1 MKIVVISFAL
11 MLVGSYL
18 DNLRGVVLPEITNFL
33 GINYSESSW
42 LLSLGNLAAAFIALS
57 LIVYL
62 KKFSLRSA
70 LFWAIAMMAGLLL
83 AAPYIVSL
91 ERFLA
96 FAFLWGGTL
105 TAFGTLSNLML
116 TFAVAPKNIDRA
128 FAALHV
134 MYGAGSFIA
143 PALAG
148 GLMERGWTWIDLMNV
163 IIVPTAALM
172 LWSLT
177 LPKMERAKADPSTN
191 VASNS
196 SPSKRT
202 LIWWELLVQS
212 AFATYV
218 AGEVLG
224 SMWMTTYLVEAKGLT
239 VSQAAP
245 YISGFFVAMAI
256 TRLLTFIFARASL
269 APFIMVS
276 SLLIGSA
283 AMVLGLMGLAW
294 GLALLGLVGPV
305 YPLLMGRLTRVFSVN
320 ARRVTIT
327 SVMVMQLTLVVSH
340 YVMGQLIKNIGVATA
355 FWSPILLLVMS
366 AFFIMCFV
374 RATDKA

>member
-1 MKIVVISFAL
+1 
-11 MLVGSYL
+11 MLIGSYL
-18 DNLRGVVLPEITNFL
+18 DNLRGVVLPEITKFL

-42 LLSLGNLAAAFIALS
+42 LLSLGNLAAAIVALG

-62 KKFSLRSA
+62 RKYSLRSA
-70 LFWAIAMMAGLLL
+70 LFWAFAMMVGLLVG
-83 AAPYIVSL
+83 APFIVTF

-96 FAFLWGGTL
+96 FAFLWGGAL

-163 IIVPTAALM
+163 VILPLAALT

-177 LPKMERAKADPSTN
+177 LPMMDKAKDDKANTVD
-191 VASNS
+191 ASAR
-196 SPSKRT
+196 PHKRT
-202 LIWWELLVQS
+202 LIWWEFLVQV

-224 SMWMTTYLVEAKGLT
+224 SMWMTTYLVESRGMS

-245 YISGFFVAMAI
+245 FISGFFMMMAL
-256 TRLLTFIFARASL
+256 TRLLTFAFVRPSWTPIIMVASL
-269 APFIMVS
+269 LV
-276 SLLIGSA
+276 GSA
-283 AMVLGLMGLAW
+283 AMVFGLLGAVW

-320 ARRVTIT
+320 VRRVTIT
-327 SVMVMQLTLVVSH
+327 AVMVMQLTLVVSH
-340 YVMGQLIKNIGVATA
+340 FVMGQLIKNIGVETA
-355 FWSPILLLVMS
+355 FWLPVILLIAS
-366 AFFIMCFV
+366 ALCVVGFV
-374 RATDKA
+374 RATDSV

>member
-1 MKIVVISFAL
+1 
-11 MLVGSYL
+11 
-18 DNLRGVVLPEITNFL
+18 
-33 GINYSESSW
+33 
-42 LLSLGNLAAAFIALS
+42 
-57 LIVYL
+57 
-62 KKFSLRSA
+62 
-70 LFWAIAMMAGLLL
+70 
-83 AAPYIVSL
+83 
-91 ERFLA
+91 
-96 FAFLWGGTL
+96 
-105 TAFGTLSNLML
+105 
-116 TFAVAPKNIDRA
+116 
-128 FAALHV
+128 
-134 MYGAGSFIA
+134 
-143 PALAG
+143 
-148 GLMERGWTWIDLMNV
+148 LMERGWTWIDLMNV

>member
-1 MKIVVISFAL
+1 

-83 AAPYIVSL
+83 AAPYIVSF